1 MAVQNE
7 KFDSIAQQVKTKVEE
22 LEVQLALGKAE
33 AEDWLEKEKKNFG
46 TFLEKAKDA
55 VEKAE
60 NIGKEKKEELLTKY
74 EELQVQ
80 LALGKAETREAFE
93 AQKLKIEDAMKDFQK
108 VVHTVDDELSDIPGL
123 LANIGTQLNS
133 KFEAFE
139 VQFELAKAESQDIL
153 EEKKKALSNQLNEL
167 KKKLENRKYHTDD
180 QLEGFSRDIT
190 SGLSQI
196 KNAFSKLFD

>member
-1 MAVQNE
+1 MAEQDE

-33 AEDWLEKEKKNFG
+33 AEDWLEREKKNFG

-55 VEKAE
+55 VEKAD

-80 LALGKAETREAFE
+80 LALGKAETLEAFE

-153 EEKKKALSNQLNEL
+153 EEKKKELSNQLNEL
-167 KKKLENRKYHTDD
+167 KKKLENRNYLTDD
-180 QLEGFSRDIT
+180 QLEGFSKDIT